1 MVYNTIV
8 MALSSEEKFEYWLDA
23 AKLDMRTAQAMLK
36 SRIWL
41 YVAFM
46 CQQAIE
52 KLVKGLYLLYLDDNI
67 PRTHN
72 IRAIIKPFEKKLPS
86 QIPKETLELFHELS
100 ICYLNNRYPEYKDK
114 VGAQI
119 KGREAKALF
128 QRTHE
133 VFAWLLTL
141 KP

>member
-1 MVYNTIV
+1 MTIG
-8 MALSSEEKFEYWLDA
+8 
-23 AKLDMRTAQAMLK
+23 R
-36 SRIWL
+36 WL

-52 KLVKGLYLLYLDDNI
+52 KLVKGLYILYLDDNI

-72 IRAIIKPFEKKLPS
+72 IGSIVGNFEKMLPVEIPLETRSLFVKLS
-86 QIPKETLELFHELS
+86 T
-100 ICYLNNRYPEYKDK
+100 CYLNNRYPEYKDK
-114 VGAQI
+114 LGSQI
-119 KGREAKALF
+119 KEPEAKALYS
-128 QRTHE
+128 QTQE

>member
-1 MVYNTIV
+1 
-8 MALSSEEKFEYWLDA
+8 MAMSSEEKFEYWLDA
-23 AKLDMRTAQAMLK
+23 AQYDLRTANTMLND
-36 SRIWL
+36 SLWL

-72 IRAIIKPFEKKLPS
+72 IGKIVIPFKNKLPVEM
-86 QIPKETLELFHELS
+86 PPETLDFFATLS
-100 ICYLNNRYPEYKDK
+100 VCYLNNRYPDYKNK
-114 VGAQI
+114 MAVQI
-119 KGREAKALF
+119 KETEAKAILS
-128 QRTHE
+128 QTKE